1 MPEDIEHIF
10 TIPLRKK
17 WEGPRT
23 KRANHAINVIRRYV
37 VRHVK
42 DPERKGKRISE
53 DKVWID
59 PKINE
64 FVWARGREKPPRKIK
79 VKAVYI
85 HEEKIIGVEFPEE
98 EKPKEKKAKK
108 EEKEGKEEKIEAK
121 EKKEKKAAERSKEE

>member
-1 MPEDIEHIF
+1 MPEDVEHIF

-23 KRANHAINVIRRYV
+23 KRANHAISVIKRYV

-64 FVWARGREKPPRKIK
+64 FVWARGREKPPRRIK

-98 EKPKEKKAKK
+98 EKPKEKKEK
-108 EEKEGKEEKIEAK
+108 EEKKEGKEEKAK
-121 EKKEKKAAERSKEE
+121 EEKEKKAAERTKEE

>member
-17 WEGPRT
+17 WDGPRT
-23 KRANHAINVIRRYV
+23 KRANHAISVIKRYV

-42 DPERKGKRISE
+42 DPEGKGKRISE

-64 FVWARGREKPPRKIK
+64 FIWERGREKPPRRIK

-98 EKPKEKKAKK
+98 ERPKKKEKK
-108 EEKEGKEEKIEAK
+108 EEKEEKEEKPEPK
-121 EKKEKKAAERSKEE
+121 EKKEKKPAERSKEE

>member
-10 TIPLRKK
+10 TIPLMKK
-17 WEGPRT
+17 WDGPRT
-23 KRANHAINVIRRYV
+23 KRANHAITAIRRYV

-42 DPERKGKRISE
+42 DPERKGKRIAE

-64 FVWARGREKPPRKIK
+64 YIWSRGREKPPRRIK

-85 HEEKIIGVEFPEE
+85 KEEHIIGVELPEE
-98 EKPKEKKAKK
+98 ERPKK
-108 EEKEGKEEKIEAK
+108 EEKEGKEEK
-121 EKKEKKAAERSKEE
+121 KKEKAERKKKKAQEKPKEE